1 MIYDL
6 VEEVK
11 CWFIYKFN
19 FVNLVFLLG
28 EKEVLEVVFIVCK
41 FFLDGNCKFGKQCRN
56 QYIELV
62 SVRSGNDVELLYI
75 NKNVK
80 EDSIFKGK

>member
-11 CWFIYKFN
+11 CWFIDKFN

-41 FFLDGNCKFGKQCRN
+41 FFLDGNCKFGK
-56 QYIELV
+56 
-62 SVRSGNDVELLYI
+62 
-75 NKNVK
+75 
-80 EDSIFKGK
+80 